1 MYVHICTS
9 MHMGCMNGHTCEC
22 SHASDVREDQCVRID
37 VVLPSAREVNGGGG
51 GGGERVGAE
60 WDERRAPLNGC
71 DANGTRGHRNQFTLL
86 KQMRAAQPCHG
97 VRSLFFLAAPIVI
110 VINPPNPNP

>member
-1 MYVHICTS
+1 
-9 MHMGCMNGHTCEC
+9 MNACGRTCEC
-22 SHASDVREDQCVRID
+22 SHASAVREDQCVRID

-51 GGGERVGAE
+51 GSGEG
-60 WDERRAPLNGC
+60 WDERRALNGC

-97 VRSLFFLAAPIVI
+97 VCSFFFLFFFGRPHCYC
-110 VINPPNPNP
+110 N

>member
-1 MYVHICTS
+1 MCACMYILYMHIHAKVEYINVHGRTY
-9 MHMGCMNGHTCEC
+9 EC
-22 SHASDVREDQCVRID
+22 CHASAVWEDQCVRID

-51 GGGERVGAE
+51 GRGERVGGE
-60 WDERRAPLNGC
+60 SDGRRALNGC

-97 VRSLFFLAAPIVI
+97 VSSFFGRPHCYC
-110 VINPPNPNP
+110 N